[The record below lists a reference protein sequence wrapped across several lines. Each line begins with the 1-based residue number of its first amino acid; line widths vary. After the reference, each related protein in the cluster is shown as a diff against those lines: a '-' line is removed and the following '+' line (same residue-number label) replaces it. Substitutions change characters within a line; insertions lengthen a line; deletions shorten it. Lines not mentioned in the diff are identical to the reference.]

1 MQQQEILTITN
12 LTKSYGNKEILKGID
27 LHVDG
32 GEIIGYI
39 GPNGAGKSTT
49 IKIILGM
56 EGDYGGEIK
65 LFGKDIQKDQIEYKR
80 KIGYVPEIADV
91 YDNLTGY
98 EYLTFIGQLYGLD
111 LETAA
116 NKSKTLMEL
125 FGVGKSYHVR
135 ISSYSKGMR
144 QKLLIISS
152 LLHNPDVLFLDE
164 PINGL
169 DANSVM
175 IFKEILAQLAAQGKT
190 IFYSSHLMDV
200 VEKISSRII
209 LLKDGQIAADG
220 TFAQLQA
227 DNASGTLEGIF
238 NQLTGFDNYK
248 EIGEQFVSVVQEVK

>member
-27 LHVDG
+27 LHVKG

-65 LFGKDIQKDQIEYKR
+65 LFGENIQKDQIEYKR

-91 YDNLTGY
+91 YDSLTGY

-200 VEKISSRII
+200 VEKISSRIV